1 LQQQQQHNQYLLIR
15 RTKEETKIVKMVTQL
30 PLRQANNTGYKVD
43 LITHSIKNFKT
54 CYVHTQVR
62 PVQLKAVKGP
72 LSLHL
77 VVALAAIAAPAL
89 AAIAA
94 PALAAIAAPAL
105 ALAAALNKDYKD
117 LNRIQAPLDRQAAHV
132 Q

>member
-1 LQQQQQHNQYLLIR
+1 
-15 RTKEETKIVKMVTQL
+15 
-30 PLRQANNTGYKVD
+30 
-43 LITHSIKNFKT
+43 
-54 CYVHTQVR
+54 
-62 PVQLKAVKGP
+62 VKGP

>member
-1 LQQQQQHNQYLLIR
+1 
-15 RTKEETKIVKMVTQL
+15 
-30 PLRQANNTGYKVD
+30 
-43 LITHSIKNFKT
+43 
-54 CYVHTQVR
+54 VR

>member
-1 LQQQQQHNQYLLIR
+1 
-15 RTKEETKIVKMVTQL
+15 
-30 PLRQANNTGYKVD
+30 
-43 LITHSIKNFKT
+43 
-54 CYVHTQVR
+54 VR

-94 PALAAIAAPAL
+94 PALA
-105 ALAAALNKDYKD
+105 LAAALNKDYKD
-117 LNRIQAPLDRQAAHV
+117 LNRIQAPLYRQAAHV